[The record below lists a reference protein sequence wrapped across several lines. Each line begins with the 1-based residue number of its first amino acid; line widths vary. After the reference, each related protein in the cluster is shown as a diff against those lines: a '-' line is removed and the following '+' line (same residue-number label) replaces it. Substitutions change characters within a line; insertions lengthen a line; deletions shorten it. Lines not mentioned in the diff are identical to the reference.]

1 MKINNE
7 LITALIKAQTEIES
21 VSKDAKNPAFNSGYA
36 TLNAVLLA
44 VKEPLNKNGIYFHQV
59 VSEHD
64 TGVVVETILYGH
76 GGSIR
81 NRRVYIPPPKNNPHG
96 FGSALS
102 YARRYSLMLATGV
115 GTTDDDDGNAAVAA
129 RLEEHNQAK
138 KVQPK
143 TTVKDAEDS
152 PKKF

>member
-1 MKINNE
+1 MGNDN
-7 LITALIKAQTEIES
+7 
-21 VSKDAKNPAFNSGYA
+21 
-36 TLNAVLLA
+36 
-44 VKEPLNKNGIYFHQV
+44 
-59 VSEHD
+59 

-76 GGSIR
+76 GGSIS
-81 NRRVYIPPPKNNPHG
+81 NGRVYIPAPKNNPHG

-143 TTVKDAEDS
+143 TTVKDAEGS

>member
-76 GGSIR
+76 GGSIS
-81 NRRVYIPPPKNNPHG
+81 NGRVYIPAPKNNPHG
-96 FGSALS
+96 CGSALS

-143 TTVKDAEDS
+143 TTVKDPEGS

>member
-76 GGSIR
+76 GGSIS
-81 NRRVYIPPPKNNPHG
+81 NGRVYIPAPKNNPHG

-102 YARRYSLMLATGV
+102 YARRYS
-115 GTTDDDDGNAAVAA
+115 
-129 RLEEHNQAK
+129 
-138 KVQPK
+138 
-143 TTVKDAEDS
+143 
-152 PKKF
+152 